1 MDTVN
6 VNGIAYRKAS
16 LLAKEFKYTSD
27 YLGQLCRARK
37 VDCQLIG
44 RSWYINPGSL
54 VNHKNSRYLKEN
66 NLPNKKTFKYN
77 VEINKSRIN
86 VEPHLKNNVIKILDS
101 KTKNFNN
108 RINWKPVKYEPD
120 EGDLLPAMVE
130 KDARI
135 KIDLAGAKKLKV
147 QGSDTKVEMRTDEL
161 PVVALKGGIE
171 VSSLDYEYEIDE
183 DILDKKNIDFINEIE
198 ESRGIKAEK
207 KHLIINNEKHDL
219 SKEEFPKFD
228 LIPKKIT
235 QGEKKDKNL
244 KVKKNISLFLLILLT
259 VVLLLTVFVER
270 EISFSSETYDTSLK
284 FSPVN
289 L

>member
-54 VNHKNSRYLKEN
+54 VNHKSSRYLKEN

-86 VEPHLKNNVIKILDS
+86 VETHLKNNVIKIVDS

-130 KDARI
+130 KDVRI
-135 KIDLAGAKKLKV
+135 KIDLADATKLKV
-147 QGSDTKVEMRTDEL
+147 QGSDTKVEMRTDDL

-183 DILDKKNIDFINEIE
+183 DILNKKNIDFINEIE
-198 ESRGIKAEK
+198 ESRVIKTEK

-219 SKEEFPKFD
+219 SKEDFPKFD

-235 QGEKKDKNL
+235 QGEKKDKNI
-244 KVKKNISLFLLILLT
+244 KVKKNISLFLLISLT
-259 VVLLLTVFVER
+259 VVLLLSVFVER
-270 EISFSSETYDTSLK
+270 EISFSPETYDTSLK